1 MGRVSSFAF
10 REDDALLNP
19 DPSEDVLDDDRDSV
33 RREDMLLTEE
43 ERE

>member
-10 REDDALLNP
+10 REDAWDAPL
-19 DPSEDVLDDDRDSV
+19 SEDVFDDDRDSV
-33 RREDMLLTEE
+33 SREDMLLTEE